1 MSRLLLLLLGVGA
14 AAAGC
19 RRDQDCPSSYCQN
32 ANKGHGSCHLCG
44 DHCCLTD
51 ADCAGSYCKNDPT
64 MTPPYFCH
72 ASLAAADPVT
82 LALSAQQA
90 AAPAAPA
97 APKPDDNLTPAAAAD
112 AKAVEDFLK
121 HYDQVVAGVAIA
133 VGAVFAFAG
142 YRYFTATL
150 FVSGAAAAGFV
161 SYVLI
166 DHYMPVVSA
175 QNEFV
180 GAHKPAVL
188 VGVTVALALVGGA
201 LCA

>member
-72 ASLAAADPVT
+72 ASLAP
-82 LALSAQQA
+82 
-90 AAPAAPA
+90 AAPAPA

-112 AKAVEDFLK
+112 AKAVEDF
-121 HYDQVVAGVAIA
+121 
-133 VGAVFAFAG
+133 
-142 YRYFTATL
+142 
-150 FVSGAAAAGFV
+150 
-161 SYVLI
+161 
-166 DHYMPVVSA
+166 
-175 QNEFV
+175 
-180 GAHKPAVL
+180 
-188 VGVTVALALVGGA
+188 
-201 LCA
+201 